1 MNPGQQKISQ
11 FQPVE
16 STRANDI
23 IPIVRDGQN
32 RSITIGKFTGV
43 LPSGWTTPAEHWT
56 YSSFD
61 NGIAAITVPE
71 GDIRRY
77 PNGLRVQFKQGTP
90 PTARFGIVVAST
102 STMVYLYM
110 INGTIL
116 ENLEIRDIFISPD
129 FAPGTDEAVN
139 FNVEPTI
146 MKREPIGVLTCEYI
160 RRGNIVTAIVKTN
173 AIMPTG
179 QSKAQH
185 NPGTGIVDSKVPKGF
200 KVSPLQD
207 EATMTLTGWN
217 SGRLN
222 AVGSIRFFSG
232 DQDYISY
239 VANNGHNE
247 WYGTTSWITDDPFPV
262 TV

>member
-43 LPSGWTTPAEHWT
+43 LPSGWTTPAENWT
-56 YSSFD
+56 YSNFD

-90 PTARFGIVVAST
+90 PTTRFGIVVAST

-110 INGTIL
+110 INGTTL
-116 ENLEIRDIFISPD
+116 ENLEIRDVFISPD
-129 FAPGTDEAVN
+129 FAPGTDEGVN

-146 MKREPIGVLTCEYI
+146 MKREPVGVLFCDYI
-160 RRGNIVTAIVKTN
+160 RRGNVVIADVHTTAALPRMQERAKHSSGAGPAVE
-173 AIMPTG
+173 
-179 QSKAQH
+179 SK
-185 NPGTGIVDSKVPKGF
+185 IPKGF
-200 KVSPLQD
+200 SISAPQTSAL
-207 EATMTLTGWN
+207 MTLFY
-217 SGRLN
+217 SSVILN
-222 AVGSIRFFSG
+222 
-232 DQDYISY
+232 
-239 VANNGHNE
+239 
-247 WYGTTSWITDDPFPV
+247 GTETPTELSV
-262 TV
+262 RS

>member
-43 LPSGWTTPAEHWT
+43 LPSGWTTPAENWT
-56 YSSFD
+56 YSNFD

-90 PTARFGIVVAST
+90 PTTRFGIVVAST

-110 INGTIL
+110 INGTTL
-116 ENLEIRDIFISPD
+116 ENLEIRDVFISPD
-129 FAPGTDEAVN
+129 FAPGTDEGAN

-146 MKREPIGVLTCEYI
+146 MKREPVGVLFCDYI
-160 RRGNIVTAIVKTN
+160 RRGNVVIADVHTTTALPRTQERAKHSSGAGPAVE
-173 AIMPTG
+173 
-179 QSKAQH
+179 SK
-185 NPGTGIVDSKVPKGF
+185 IPKGF
-200 KVSPLQD
+200 SISAPQTSAL
-207 EATMTLTGWN
+207 MTLGGWN
-217 SGRLN
+217 NRVLK
-222 AVGSIRFFSG
+222 AIATARFYDDG
-232 DQDYISY
+232 HIEY
-239 VANNGHNE
+239 VANDSYNE

>member
-43 LPSGWTTPAEHWT
+43 LPSGWTTPAENWT
-56 YSSFD
+56 YSNFD

-90 PTARFGIVVAST
+90 PTTRFGIVVAST

-110 INGTIL
+110 INGTTL
-116 ENLEIRDIFISPD
+116 ENLEIRDVFISPD
-129 FAPGTDEAVN
+129 FAPGTDEGVN

-146 MKREPIGVLTCEYI
+146 MKREPVGVLFCDYI
-160 RRGNIVTAIVKTN
+160 RRGNVVIADVHTTAALPRMQERAKHSSGAGPAVE
-173 AIMPTG
+173 
-179 QSKAQH
+179 SK
-185 NPGTGIVDSKVPKGF
+185 IPKGF
-200 KVSPLQD
+200 SISAPQTSAL
-207 EATMTLTGWN
+207 MTLGGWN
-217 SGRLN
+217 NRVLK
-222 AVGSIRFFSG
+222 AIATARFYDDG
-232 DQDYISY
+232 HIEY
-239 VANNGHNE
+239 VANDSYNE

>member
-43 LPSGWTTPAEHWT
+43 LPSGWTTPAENWT
-56 YSSFD
+56 YSNFD

-90 PTARFGIVVAST
+90 PTTRFGIVVAST

-110 INGTIL
+110 INGTKL
-116 ENLEIRDIFISPD
+116 ENLEIRDIFVSPD
-129 FAPGTDEAVN
+129 FAPGTDEGVDFLGAV
-139 FNVEPTI
+139 PT
-146 MKREPIGVLTCEYI
+146 RTTTAEVGVLQGTYT
-160 RRGNIVTAIVKTN
+160 RHGNLVICDLKNTATF
-173 AIMPTG
+173 PTS
-179 QSKAQH
+179 QTLI
-185 NPGTGIVDSKVPKGF
+185 NNVIPKGYGISQTQGSALM
-200 KVSPLQD
+200 VLG
-207 EATMTLTGWN
+207 GWN
-217 SGRLN
+217 NRVLKGI
-222 AVGSIRFFSG
+222 ATARFFA
-232 DQDYISY
+232 DRRVEY
-239 VANNGHNE
+239 VSNNAFNE
-247 WYGTTSWITDDPFPV
+247 WYGTTTWVTDDPFPV
-262 TV
+262 Q

>member
-43 LPSGWTTPAEHWT
+43 LPSGWTTPAENWT
-56 YSSFD
+56 YSNFD

-90 PTARFGIVVAST
+90 PTTRFGIIVAST

-110 INGTIL
+110 INGTTL
-116 ENLEIRDIFISPD
+116 ENLEIHDVFISPD
-129 FAPGTDEAVN
+129 FAPGTDEGVN

-146 MKREPIGVLTCEYI
+146 VKQEPVGVLSCKYV
-160 RRGNIVTAIVKTN
+160 RRGNIVIATVRNTVA
-173 AIMPTG
+173 MPTT
-179 QSKAQH
+179 QIKAQH
-185 NPGTGIVDSKVPKGF
+185 NPGTGTVDSKVPKGF
-200 KVSPLQD
+200 KVSPSQD
-207 EATMTLTGWN
+207 EFVIMALSGWN
-217 SGRLN
+217 SGKLN
-222 AVGSIRFFSG
+222 AAGSIRFYG
-232 DQDYISY
+232 TKDYIFY

-262 TV
+262 Q

>member
-43 LPSGWTTPAEHWT
+43 LPSGWTTPAENWT
-56 YSSFD
+56 YSNFD

-90 PTARFGIVVAST
+90 PTTRFGIVVAST

-110 INGTIL
+110 INGTTL
-116 ENLEIRDIFISPD
+116 ENLEIRDVFISPD
-129 FAPGTDEAVN
+129 FAPGTDEGVN

-146 MKREPIGVLTCEYI
+146 MKREPVGPLYCDYI
-160 RRGNIVTAIVKTN
+160 RRGNVVIADIHTTASLPRTQERAK
-173 AIMPTG
+173 
-179 QSKAQH
+179 H
-185 NPGTGIVDSKVPKGF
+185 NPGVGPAVESKIPKGF
-200 KVSPLQD
+200 SISSPQGSAL
-207 EATMTLTGWN
+207 MTLGGWN
-217 SGRLN
+217 NRVLKGI
-222 AVGSIRFFSG
+222 ATARFFSAG
-232 DQDYISY
+232 YIEY
-239 VANNGHNE
+239 IANDSFNE
-247 WYGTTSWITDDPFPV
+247 WYGTTTWITDDPFPV